1 VVRVLKGAH
10 DETTRQLIDRI
21 YKTFCGYVHANHAHI
36 MEVYNGGTCD
46 FNLSGV
52 PSPPQRQMRIT
63 HVVLAA
69 NSVLHA
75 AAFVAHTLGM
85 ADLHDHIVH
94 EFVDDEVIDAL

>member
-1 VVRVLKGAH
+1 MAGH
-10 DETTRQLIDRI
+10 
-21 YKTFCGYVHANHAHI
+21 
-36 MEVYNGGTCD
+36 GGTCD

-52 PSPPQRQMRIT
+52 PSPRQRQMRMA

-75 AAFVAHTLGM
+75 AAFIAHTFGL
-85 ADLHDHIVH
+85 ADLHHDIVQ

>member
-1 VVRVLKGAH
+1 
-10 DETTRQLIDRI
+10 
-21 YKTFCGYVHANHAHI
+21 

-52 PSPPQRQMRIT
+52 PSPRQRQTRKAHII
-63 HVVLAA
+63 LAA

-75 AAFVAHTLGM
+75 AAFIAHILGM
-85 ADLHDHIVH
+85 ADLHYDIFQ

>member
-1 VVRVLKGAH
+1 
-10 DETTRQLIDRI
+10 
-21 YKTFCGYVHANHAHI
+21 VHANYAHI

-52 PSPPQRQMRIT
+52 PSPRQRQMRMA
-63 HVVLAA
+63 HVILAA

-75 AAFVAHTLGM
+75 AAFIAHTLGM
-85 ADLHDHIVH
+85 ADLHHDIVQ